1 MTEQHTIED
10 YIDNKK
16 LNLDNKERDL
26 LLESLKN
33 DPFNFKFKDLGREP
47 MGIEGQN
54 VITGLGIHFIS
65 EQMQAY
71 VDSVHSVMNDVLCVY
86 LDEIIGSLVQTINTE
101 NKETEEVERILE
113 QKTTKINEN
122 IRIVAQEIQ
131 RVLLRGNKTGF
142 ASFDKVKKV
151 MEELKVNVLSIV
163 GD

>member
-1 MTEQHTIED
+1 
-10 YIDNKK
+10 
-16 LNLDNKERDL
+16 
-26 LLESLKN
+26 
-33 DPFNFKFKDLGREP
+33 
-47 MGIEGQN
+47 
-54 VITGLGIHFIS
+54 
-65 EQMQAY
+65 MQAY